1 MNSALVSLDIGSQR
15 AEIRAPHTPSA
26 RVWIIALQ
34 GDGKARSIDDLLM
47 RDARW
52 VSDRT
57 GESLVPPED
66 DILFYEPHEK
76 RFAYATTRA
85 RGQTRWSVDRA
96 ARMIFAGEAVSAARE
111 MLFLSFRGGAP
122 ASRTDL
128 GAPPITR
135 VVDQVAHPRDRAETA
150 SLCSKGLS
158 VFKQL
163 DGSVEGIFYRAIADT
178 LLGEDGDPF
187 EILSYL
193 SRSQIAFGRSWLSA
207 PCKSAHQARRLVELL
222 AARQSQQELPL
233 NPDPAK
239 AKKIQDRRSP
249 TRLGFSSEHAVG
261 LAVTTH
267 AEVARDGYRQLDRRV
282 VLGRI
287 PFEPKRF
294 IKLLRGVQHEQLRPS
309 VAVPDKKV
317 VAGQVVEVEA
327 VLDGELPTALGI
339 AGKVARAD
347 GWTTLQLS
355 ASNAGVETPVVGG
368 YVGEPVVF
376 RVVPTK
382 PGRVVLKLSCLPERG
397 TLLET
402 ELSFPVY

>member
-1 MNSALVSLDIGSQR
+1 M
-15 AEIRAPHTPSA
+15 
-26 RVWIIALQ
+26 
-34 GDGKARSIDDLLM
+34 
-47 RDARW
+47 
-52 VSDRT
+52 
-57 GESLVPPED
+57 
-66 DILFYEPHEK
+66 
-76 RFAYATTRA
+76 
-85 RGQTRWSVDRA
+85 
-96 ARMIFAGEAVSAARE
+96 
-111 MLFLSFRGGAP
+111 
-122 ASRTDL
+122 
-128 GAPPITR
+128 
-135 VVDQVAHPRDRAETA
+135 
-150 SLCSKGLS
+150 
-158 VFKQL
+158 
-163 DGSVEGIFYRAIADT
+163 
-178 LLGEDGDPF
+178 
-187 EILSYL
+187 
-193 SRSQIAFGRSWLSA
+193 
-207 PCKSAHQARRLVELL
+207 
-222 AARQSQQELPL
+222 
-233 NPDPAK
+233 
-239 AKKIQDRRSP
+239 
-249 TRLGFSSEHAVG
+249 
-261 LAVTTH
+261 AVTTH
-267 AEVARDGYRQLDRRV
+267 AEVGRDGYRQLDRRV